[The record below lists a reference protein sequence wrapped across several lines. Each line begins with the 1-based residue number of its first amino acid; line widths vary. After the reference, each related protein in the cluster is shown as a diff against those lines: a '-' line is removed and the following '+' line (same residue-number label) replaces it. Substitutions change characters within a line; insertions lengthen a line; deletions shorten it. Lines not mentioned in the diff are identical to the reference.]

1 MLLPYMLFDF
11 EASSLIPR
19 SVAPS
24 YESIGVLLAT
34 DEYNAPSK
42 VYGTPKR
49 TPPASP
55 TILGRPAANTAIL
68 SPPLTVM
75 QRKVEIQHL

>member
-1 MLLPYMLFDF
+1 M
-11 EASSLIPR
+11 
-19 SVAPS
+19 
-24 YESIGVLLAT
+24 GVLLAT

-68 SPPLTVM
+68 SPPFF
-75 QRKVEIQHL
+75 ISA